1 MSKTACTLATAAFIS
16 TLAVP
21 AFAQQ
26 KPNEPSAEHV
36 KALIAQA
43 QQQVG
48 QNPTSP
54 ASGAEAQAGPVV
66 NLTEKEAVDRGRER
80 NLTLISERITPQTWD
95 YTMAA
100 TRATYLPTLT
110 SALGNNNAT
119 QLSTSALSGGQKTTN
134 EQQSWSAGM
143 QKRMWRGGGN
153 YSLAWTNNRTYTSS
167 ANATCNPCFSSGFEG
182 LFTQPLLRNFR
193 IDSTRAQVLTNEI
206 SQEISEINLSG
217 QVVSV
222 LAQIRSAY
230 WELVYARE
238 AVAAARTSLDLAAR
252 LVRDNRARV
261 EIGNM
266 APIDI
271 VQAQAEEASRR
282 QQLVTAQ
289 ATLRNNELALKRLIV
304 SGTDDELWR
313 ATIVPTD
320 RPVMTAMPI
329 DLEGAVRT
337 ALSQRTD
344 LAVTRKNL
352 ESTDVSL
359 RNLENETK
367 PSLDLVGTRNLSG
380 RAGVGIART
389 DPVTGIT
396 VAPPNGSYFD
406 ALGHISSFEAP
417 TWNVRLNFSYPLGN
431 SAPKANIARQRLLRS
446 QTEASIK
453 AVELQIATEVTAAA
467 LAVRNTLEAM
477 QAAEVSRQLSEQ
489 RAEAAQAKFDQ
500 GMATNFEVVQAQRD
514 LNDARN
520 SELRQQL
527 NYQRA
532 LVDFQRVQITR

>member
-1 MSKTACTLATAAFIS
+1 MSKTACTLAVAAF
-16 TLAVP
+16 TLVSAIP
-21 AFAQQ
+21 ATAQQ
-26 KPNEPSAEHV
+26 KPNEPSADQV

-43 QQQVG
+43 QKQIAQD
-48 QNPTSP
+48 P
-54 ASGAEAQAGPVV
+54 AAPVAPLDTQAGPVV
-66 NLTEKEAVDRGRER
+66 NLTEKEAVDRGREK

-95 YTMAA
+95 FTMAA

-110 SALGNNNAT
+110 SAIGNNNQT
-119 QLSTSALSGGQKTTN
+119 QLSTSALSGGVKTTN

-143 QKRMWRGGGN
+143 SKRMWRGGGN
-153 YSLAWTNNRTYTSS
+153 YSLSWTNNRTYTSS

-206 SQEISEINLSG
+206 SQDIADLNLSG
-217 QVVSV
+217 QVVSI
-222 LAQIRSAY
+222 LAQIRNAY

-238 AVAAARTSLDLAAR
+238 AVQAAQASLELASR
-252 LVRDNRARV
+252 LVQDNRLRV
-261 EIGNM
+261 EIGSM

-282 QQLVTAQ
+282 QQLVNAQ
-289 ATLRNNELALKRLIV
+289 AILRNNELGLKRLIV

-320 RPVMTAMPI
+320 RPIMTATPI

-367 PSLDLVGTRNLSG
+367 PALDLIGTMNLSG
-380 RAGVGIART
+380 RAGQGITRT
-389 DPVTGIT
+389 DPVTGISVT
-396 VAPPNGSYFD
+396 PPNGSYFD

-431 SAPKANIARQRLLRS
+431 SAPKANIARQRLLRT

-467 LAVRNTLEAM
+467 LAVRNSLESL
-477 QAAEVSRQLSEQ
+477 QAAQVSRQLSQQ
-489 RAEAAQAKFDQ
+489 RLEAAEAKFQQ

-532 LVDFQRVQITR
+532 LIDFQRVQITR

>member
-1 MSKTACTLATAAFIS
+1 MSKTACTLAVAAF
-16 TLAVP
+16 TLVSAIP
-21 AFAQQ
+21 ATAQQ
-26 KPNEPSAEHV
+26 KPNEPSADQV

-43 QQQVG
+43 QKQIAQD
-48 QNPTSP
+48 P
-54 ASGAEAQAGPVV
+54 AAPVAPLDTQAGPVV
-66 NLTEKEAVDRGRER
+66 NLTEKEAVDRGREK

-95 YTMAA
+95 FTMAA

-110 SALGNNNAT
+110 SAIGNNNQT
-119 QLSTSALSGGQKTTN
+119 QLSTSALSGGVKTTN

-143 QKRMWRGGGN
+143 SKRMWRGGGN
-153 YSLAWTNNRTYTSS
+153 YSLSWTNNRTYTSS
-167 ANATCNPCFSSGFEG
+167 AKATCNPCFSSGFEG

-206 SQEISEINLSG
+206 SQDIADLNLSG
-217 QVVSV
+217 QVVSI
-222 LAQIRSAY
+222 LAQIRNAY

-238 AVAAARTSLDLAAR
+238 AVQAAQASLELASR
-252 LVRDNRARV
+252 LVQDNRLRV
-261 EIGNM
+261 EIGSM

-282 QQLVTAQ
+282 QQLVNAQ
-289 ATLRNNELALKRLIV
+289 AILRNNELGLKRLIV

-320 RPVMTAMPI
+320 RPIMTATPI

-367 PSLDLVGTRNLSG
+367 PALDLIGTMNLSG
-380 RAGVGIART
+380 RAGQGITRT
-389 DPVTGIT
+389 DPVTGISVT
-396 VAPPNGSYFD
+396 PPNGSYFD

-431 SAPKANIARQRLLRS
+431 SAPKANIARQRLLRT

-467 LAVRNTLEAM
+467 LAVRNSLESL
-477 QAAEVSRQLSEQ
+477 QAAQVSRQLTKCGS
-489 RAEAAQAKFDQ
+489 
-500 GMATNFEVVQAQRD
+500 
-514 LNDARN
+514 
-520 SELRQQL
+520 
-527 NYQRA
+527 
-532 LVDFQRVQITR
+532 